1 MKNHNNQPG
10 ICRSDCPNG
19 NTGSSDQISQT
30 NKNGI
35 DQAQM
40 IKHYIF
46 YTGNPNVTFFQHF
59 FLVDKIIIIIK

>member
-30 NKNGI
+30 NKNGR
-35 DQAQM
+35 DQTQM
-40 IKHYIF
+40 IKHY
-46 YTGNPNVTFFQHF
+46 N
-59 FLVDKIIIIIK
+59 KIKLIDTSIIPIAVKPVGQAVG